1 MTEQGIETRLRR
13 LSEATQALTPR
24 ADFADRVMHAI
35 EQGDGPAR
43 LPDVTMLDQ
52 VAYSARHAL
61 SFAVSVAAMAVTVA
75 WWVEPEED
83 DSFAT
88 SYASPTSVE
97 IAFAVLPEVDP

>member
-1 MTEQGIETRLRR
+1 MTDQDIDKRLRR
-13 LSEATQALTPR
+13 LSEATQSLTPR

-35 EQGDGPAR
+35 EQEDATSA
-43 LPDVTMLDQ
+43 LSVTILDQ

-61 SFAVSVAAMAVTVA
+61 SFAVGVAAMAVTLA

-83 DSFAT
+83 DAFAT

-97 IAFAVLPEVDP
+97 VAFAVLPDEVDP